1 MHLVIVQQKSVK
13 QVEKVALVHLVIVQ
27 QKSVNQVEDV
37 ALVHLV
43 IVQLAVLMAT
53 LNCIILYLCRN
64 FERMNIVLQQG

>member
-1 MHLVIVQQKSVK
+1 M
-13 QVEKVALVHLVIVQ
+13 HLVIVQ

-53 LNCIILYLCRN
+53 LNCIISYLCRN
-64 FERMNIVLQQG
+64 FERMNIILQQS